1 MRICYKILQIIK
13 KHPFATPFLNKVDPI
28 ALNIP
33 DYLDIVKEP
42 IDLGKIFNIIIYNF
56 RQKIVL

>member
-13 KHPFATPFLNKVDPI
+13 KHPLATPFLTRVDPV

-42 IDLGKIFNIIIYNF
+42 IDLGKY
-56 RQKIVL
+56 L